1 MIIKTSISFLLN
13 IIAFKKGALFL
24 TSSVASVGAVFYLN
38 EMMRGT
44 ETRYIVIPIFSLM
57 IGFCFFFSFVL
68 VDLVTGLWKAK
79 YLNETSKKPQ
89 KSYIKSYKL
98 YKTLW
103 KMLGVFLLQMM
114 ITFVCI
120 FAEIMDAEYIY
131 AFTLWAMVTI
141 WIMACGFEFHSIGE
155 NIQERT
161 GTKPEIFDFL
171 DKALNLFQKKALAKV
186 ENVFGED
193 KSEPPVEQEP
203 QINKDEKEQ

>member
-1 MIIKTSISFLLN
+1 
-13 IIAFKKGALFL
+13 
-24 TSSVASVGAVFYLN
+24 
-38 EMMRGT
+38 
-44 ETRYIVIPIFSLM
+44 
-57 IGFCFFFSFVL
+57 
-68 VDLVTGLWKAK
+68 
-79 YLNETSKKPQ
+79 
-89 KSYIKSYKL
+89 
-98 YKTLW
+98 
-103 KMLGVFLLQMM
+103 MM

-155 NIQERT
+155 NIQDRT
-161 GTKPEIFDFL
+161 GKKPEIFDFL
-171 DKALNLFQKKALAKV
+171 DKVLNLFQKKALAKV

>member
-1 MIIKTSISFLLN
+1 MVFKTAFAFLSK
-13 IIAFKKGALFL
+13 IIAFKNGALFL
-24 TSSVASVGAVFYLN
+24 TSAMTSAGAVYYLD
-38 EMMRGT
+38 EILKGT
-44 ETRYIVIPIFSLM
+44 ETRHIVIPIFSLM

-68 VDLVTGLWKAK
+68 VDLGTGLWKAK
-79 YLNETSKKPQ
+79 YLKEISKNPQ
-89 KSYIKSYKL
+89 KSYIKSHKL
-98 YKTLW
+98 YRTLW

-120 FAEIMDAEYIY
+120 FAEIMDADYIY

-193 KSEPPVEQEP
+193 KSEIQVEQEP
-203 QINKDEKEQ
+203 QINKDENE